1 MATLAPTTRKKVRIN
16 GCVAAAQAAKFADV
30 DVITAYPIR
39 PYTATMMALAQMVA
53 NGELD
58 AEYIVADSE
67 HSQLSIAHGAA
78 SSGARV
84 FTGSSGV
91 GVHYAYE
98 LYSPI
103 SGSRMPVQMMIAD
116 RTLDPPGDFGSEHTD
131 ALATRDM
138 GWLMGWSCD
147 AQEAF
152 DNHLMAFRIG
162 EDPRVLL
169 PQMVCQDGFFVSHI
183 TTDVEL
189 PDGGQMK
196 EFLPP
201 YKHPYPLDPRHPVS
215 HGPQIMPEQGPP
227 LQLERARAMEGAM
240 PVIEEVHDEFARI
253 FGRRYDPWLE
263 EFMTDDA
270 EVVFFLQGGHG
281 VTARHA
287 IRHMRE
293 RGAKVG
299 MVRLRTIRPYPT
311 DRVMTSL
318 SRFKAVGVVETNMGL
333 GSVSSGGSLY
343 AEVCAALYESDRRPL
358 VLSFMA
364 GMGGEAIVLKE
375 FYWMTNKLIEAQ
387 KRGKVDKRTHWV
399 GFEE

>member
-1 MATLAPTTRKKVRIN
+1 MAPVTERKRTVRIN
-16 GCVAAAQAAKFADV
+16 GCVAAAQAAKYADV

-67 HSQLSIAHGAA
+67 HSQLSIAHGAS

-91 GVHYAYE
+91 GVQFAYE

-131 ALATRDM
+131 ALSTRDM

-152 DNHLMAFRIG
+152 DNHVLAYRIG
-162 EDPRVLL
+162 EDARVLL
-169 PQMVCQDGFFVSHI
+169 PQMVCQDGFF
-183 TTDVEL
+183 
-189 PDGGQMK
+189 PDPGQVK

-227 LQLERARAMEGAM
+227 LQLERARAMEGAV
-240 PVIEEVHDEFARI
+240 PVIEEVHEDFARI

-263 EFMTDDA
+263 EFMTDGAD
-270 EVVFFLQGGHG
+270 VVFFMQGGHA
-281 VTARHA
+281 VTARYA

-299 MVRLRTIRPYPT
+299 LVRLRTIRPYPT
-311 DRVMTSL
+311 ERLKDVL
-318 SRFKAVGVVETNMGL
+318 GRFKVIGVIETNMGL
-333 GSVSSGGSLY
+333 GSVSSGGVLY
-343 AEVCAALYESDRRPL
+343 AEACAALYESPARPL
-358 VLSFMA
+358 VVSFMA

-375 FYWMTNKLIEAQ
+375 FYWMTQKMLDAQ
-387 KRGKVDKRTHWV
+387 KRGSIEKRTHWV